1 MDNNNED
8 DEDEKG
14 NKKNS
19 IEKNARIKIKEYF
32 KINKSL
38 KKK

>member
-14 NKKNS
+14 NNS

-32 KINKSL
+32 KINK
-38 KKK
+38 